1 MRGNMGD
8 KEVIKMVY
16 VDSHMLESIAMVMS
30 DCNTHL
36 KVGNIKLAKRDLQV
50 TMRTFAT
57 VMKSTNL
64 WNKDNF
70 KY

>member
-1 MRGNMGD
+1 MGD

-16 VDSHMLESIAMVMS
+16 ADSHMLESLAMVMS

-36 KVGNIKLAKRDLQV
+36 KAGNLKLAKRDIHV
-50 TMRTFAT
+50 AMRALAA
-57 VMKSTNL
+57 VMKSTHL
-64 WNKDNF
+64 WDKDNF

>member
-1 MRGNMGD
+1 MGD

-16 VDSHMLESIAMVMS
+16 LDSHMLESIAMVMS

-36 KVGNIKLAKRDLQV
+36 KAGNIKLAKRDLHV
-50 TMRTFAT
+50 AMKAMAT
-57 VMKSTNL
+57 VMISTNL
-64 WNKDNF
+64 WNKDIF